1 MNYETDTEE
10 LKSQIRELRAWIGT
24 LMRRIEDLESSA
36 FQLQDHEEVILV
48 TMPNEDRRQRM
59 L

>member
-1 MNYETDTEE
+1 MENETNTGE
-10 LKSQIRELRAWIGT
+10 LKSQIRELREWIEALT
-24 LMRRIEDLESSA
+24 RRIEDLESSA

-48 TMPNEDRRQRM
+48 TLPIDDRRQRM

>member
-1 MNYETDTEE
+1 MEYETDTEE
-10 LKSQIRELRAWIGT
+10 LKSQIRELREWIGA

-48 TMPNEDRRQRM
+48 TMPIEDRKQRRF
-59 L
+59 